1 MLGGVSVVANV
12 RVSRIESVTHPTT
25 ISPALTE
32 MVPGPTPAY
41 GNTRNYVRTF
51 VVVMEE
57 GTCVRACVRACVCGS
72 GVMEETGAK
81 AVVIDEDM
89 HELGYCVVCESGV

>member
-1 MLGGVSVVANV
+1 MNPYRCSTHADREIRCVLVCMYVCLCMLGGVSVVANV

-32 MVPGPTPAY
+32 MVPGPTPAH

-51 VVVMEE
+51 VVVME
-57 GTCVRACVRACVCGS
+57 GVRACVC
-72 GVMEETGAK
+72 VCVCVCVCTE
-81 AVVIDEDM
+81 VV
-89 HELGYCVVCESGV
+89 